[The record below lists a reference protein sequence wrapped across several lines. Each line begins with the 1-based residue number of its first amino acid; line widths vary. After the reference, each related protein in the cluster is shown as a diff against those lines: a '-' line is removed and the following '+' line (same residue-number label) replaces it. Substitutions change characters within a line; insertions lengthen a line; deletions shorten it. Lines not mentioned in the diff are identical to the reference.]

1 MWLEPL
7 LVAGQLLAIMNPFG
21 GAVTFLSLTH
31 GLGEEERRRIARD
44 AFLYIVVLLLVFT
57 LGGTWL
63 LEIFH
68 VSVPGLRLGGGIL
81 LMAVAVDMLSG
92 APRSKKID
100 PVEIAA
106 VPISTPLIV
115 GPGTMATSILL
126 ATKYPLYSLV
136 PGAVMAALATYL
148 VLKYSGI
155 LVRVVGFN
163 AMKALGRFMSI
174 IIASIAAD
182 MIVSALRDYYAGFR
196 PPA

>member
-1 MWLEPL
+1 MWIDPL

-31 GLGEEERRRIARD
+31 GLGEEERRRIARE
-44 AFLYIVVLLLVFT
+44 AFMYIIVLLLVFT

-92 APRSKKID
+92 APKSKKID

-126 ATKYPLYSLV
+126 ATKYPLYALV
-136 PGAVMAALATYL
+136 PGALLAAAATYM
-148 VLKYSGI
+148 VLRYSGLLI
-155 LVRVVGFN
+155 RLVGFN
-163 AMKALGRFMSI
+163 AMKALGRFMSV

-182 MIVSALRDYYAGFR
+182 MIMSAVKEYYLGLRSPG
-196 PPA
+196 